1 MPVRSTKLVPR
12 SPRTDGRTLP
22 RRSPRGRRSGP
33 AKRLRPNALA
43 LKCRRKFL
51 RYYPR
56 GFADAD
62 YLDLERGYK
71 WSAHERWSLEL
82 GKDEFKDLLQAREF
96 GEIAARAVGIE
107 ARTNLLF
114 SFEKM
119 ALRDAVKVPAGAKS
133 FAEGLFEF
141 LHSDA
146 ALRDRFTKWTATVA
160 GLPRRQTRVLT
171 WPVVTVFGFIA
182 QPRTHFFLKP
192 MVTRRAAE
200 GYGYDL
206 GYTSKPQWDTYAAI
220 LNFTRRVREDL
231 RDLHPRD
238 MIDLQSFLWVLGSDE
253 YPD

>member
-1 MPVRSTKLVPR
+1 MPVRSAQPVARSLRTDR
-12 SPRTDGRTLP
+12 RTSPRRPPRDGR
-22 RRSPRGRRSGP
+22 SVP
-33 AKRLRPNALA
+33 AKRPHPNALA

-56 GFADAD
+56 GFVDAD

-71 WSAHERWSLEL
+71 WNAHERWSRDL
-82 GKDEFKDLLQAREF
+82 GKDAFKGLLQAREF
-96 GEIAARAVGIE
+96 GEIAARAIGIE
-107 ARTNLLF
+107 SRTNLLF

-119 ALRDAVKVPAGAKS
+119 VLRDAVKVPAGAKS
-133 FAEGLFEF
+133 FAEGLFDF

-146 ALRDRFTKWTATVA
+146 ALKDRFTKWTATVA
-160 GLPRRQTRVLT
+160 GLPRKQTRVLT

-192 MVTRRAAE
+192 MVTRKAAAR
-200 GYGYDL
+200 YGYDL
-206 GYTSKPQWDTYAAI
+206 GYTSKTLWETYSGI
-220 LNFTRRVREDL
+220 LSFTRRVHEDL

-253 YPD
+253 YPG